1 MQQSKEDNMT
11 PEQMDRMFE
20 LEDKALYNSDEHD
33 ELEDESFNPEV
44 WLNAEEAIEYEELL
58 DTFLKGG

>member
-1 MQQSKEDNMT
+1 MT